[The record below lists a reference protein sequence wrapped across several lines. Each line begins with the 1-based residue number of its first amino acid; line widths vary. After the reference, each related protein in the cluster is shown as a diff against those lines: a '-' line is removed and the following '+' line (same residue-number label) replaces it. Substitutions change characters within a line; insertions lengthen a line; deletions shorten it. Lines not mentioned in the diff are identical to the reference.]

1 MRATRFRLTAGCL
14 SWETK
19 DGTAAKNQRILDLIP
34 AEFKDPAVNS
44 TKGWRDFNK
53 QEVKIIKDGAMR
65 KPQQGPK
72 EKRAAQAAKER
83 ERTENAIQDSVE
95 MGEILKSCPEI
106 QHDGNDAWVGRPNH
120 QDSSEWPESD
130 PKSYED
136 SELAPQSYHKDPR
149 SSKPRQSTSV
159 LEKYPLTTTDIPSQ
173 QDSMQP
179 RKRSRGTLNED
190 HEESGNNRASKRT
203 RVTTGSDGLGNQG
216 TCSRMGTSRMGRQ
229 QQRPA
234 PAPAPAPSPYT
245 AVNTSPAFTYP
256 TLNSNVLRSTP
267 HLLSSNATYSS
278 SSPASAEPRH
288 QVYPSSYSSNARS
301 VLSNMYNS
309 SHQPGPGDYYSF
321 LQAPFTQNEG
331 YNTSQL
337 EISLEGNPLYRY
349 AQPDAFQIDQ
359 ANSWSLGHEPNEN
372 PGSNPLYGYVP
383 LNAFQIDQ
391 ANSWSIGHESS
402 EAPGSNPIHEYAE
415 PDIFQIDQANNW
427 SLGHEPPETSGSWL
441 SYGYAQPDALQ
452 LSQTYSQTFGPL
464 YPNNGLNSG
473 LDARA
478 NNGECYLPES
488 DCSYQEFMPTPQQ
501 PGILLSTNLS
511 AAQHPVGAE
520 LGIGINPA
528 LLTLASSESM
538 Y

>member
-1 MRATRFRLTAGCL
+1 
-14 SWETK
+14 
-19 DGTAAKNQRILDLIP
+19 
-34 AEFKDPAVNS
+34 
-44 TKGWRDFNK
+44 
-53 QEVKIIKDGAMR
+53 MR

-83 ERTENAIQDSVE
+83 ERTENGIQDSVE
-95 MGEILKSCPEI
+95 MGEILKNCPEI

-120 QDSSEWPESD
+120 QDSSERPEND
-130 PKSYED
+130 PKSYEY

-149 SSKPRQSTSV
+149 SSKPRQSMSV

-173 QDSMQP
+173 QASMQS
-179 RKRSRGTLNED
+179 RKRSRGALNED

-256 TLNSNVLRSTP
+256 TLNSNALRSTP
-267 HLLSSNATYSS
+267 HLLSSNTTYSS

-288 QVYPSSYSSNARS
+288 QAYPSSYSSNAGS
-301 VLSNMYNS
+301 FLSNMYNS
-309 SHQPGPGDYYSF
+309 SHQPGPGDYYSS
-321 LQAPFTQNEG
+321 LQAPLTQNEG

-337 EISLEGNPLYRY
+337 KIPLEGNPLYGY

-359 ANSWSLGHEPNEN
+359 ANSWSLGHEPDEN
-372 PGSNPLYGYVP
+372 PKSNPLYGYAQP
-383 LNAFQIDQ
+383 DIFQIDQ
-391 ANSWSIGHESS
+391 ANSWSLGHGSS
-402 EAPGSNPIHEYAE
+402 EAPGSNPIHEYAQ
-415 PDIFQIDQANNW
+415 PDVFQIDQGNNW
-427 SLGHEPPETSGSWL
+427 SIGHEPPETSGSWL
-441 SYGYAQPDALQ
+441 SYGYAQPGALQ
-452 LSQTYSQTFGPL
+452 FSQTYSQTFGPL
-464 YPNNGLNSG
+464 YPNNSINSG
-473 LDARA
+473 LDARI
-478 NNGECYLPES
+478 NDGECYLPES
-488 DCSYQEFMPTPQQ
+488 DCSYQVFMPTPQQ